1 MPVDGTEDPAARH
14 EPLPV
19 DPDVLASERLAG
31 RHGLGAQLAE
41 VLGSRA
47 DVLGV
52 IALGGAA
59 GAALRYGVEQLLPR
73 EPQDFPWATFLVN
86 VTGCLAIGLLMVVI
100 AVRWP
105 RSRYVRPLLGVGVL
119 GGFTTFS
126 TYALESRDLVA
137 SGAAPTSALYVV
149 ASLGAGLLAVVAG
162 LAAGEA
168 LVRPRRPEQRAA
180 P

>member
-1 MPVDGTEDPAARH
+1 MDGTEDPAARH

-41 VLGSRA
+41 VLVSRA

-52 IALGGAA
+52 IALGGAT
-59 GAALRYGVEQLLPR
+59 GAVLRHGVAELLPR
-73 EPQDFPWATFLVN
+73 DPADFPWATFLVN
-86 VTGCLAIGLLMVVI
+86 VTGCLAIGLLMVAI
-100 AVRWP
+100 AAWWP

-137 SGAAPTSALYVV
+137 AGAAPTALLYGV
-149 ASLGAGLLAVVAG
+149 ASVGAGLLAVVAG
-162 LAAGEA
+162 MAAGEA
-168 LVRPRRPEQRAA
+168 LVRRHRPTRRAA

>member
-1 MPVDGTEDPAARH
+1 MPVDGMQDPAARH

-31 RHGLGAQLAE
+31 RHGLGSQLAE

-47 DVLGV
+47 DVLAA

-59 GAALRYGVEQLLPR
+59 GAALRYGVAQLLPR
-73 EPQDFPWATFLVN
+73 DPEGFPWATFLVN
-86 VTGCLAIGLLMVVI
+86 VTGCLAIGTLMVAI
-100 AVRWP
+100 AAWWP

-137 SGAAPTSALYVV
+137 AGAAPTSLLYVV
-149 ASLGAGLLAVVAG
+149 ATLGAGLLAVVAG
-162 LAAGEA
+162 MAVGEA
-168 LVRPRRPEQRAA
+168 LVRRPRPTQKAA

>member
-1 MPVDGTEDPAARH
+1 MPVDGMEDPAARH

-19 DPDVLASERLAG
+19 DPDVLGSERLAG

-41 VLGSRA
+41 VLGSRT
-47 DVLGV
+47 DVLAV

-59 GAALRYGVEQLLPR
+59 GAVLRHGAEELLPR
-73 EPQDFPWATFLVN
+73 DREGFPWATFLVN
-86 VTGCLAIGLLMVVI
+86 VSGCLAIGALMVVI
-100 AVRWP
+100 AAWWP
-105 RSRYVRPLLGVGVL
+105 RSRYVRPLLGVGLL

-137 SGAAPTSALYVV
+137 AGAAPTSVLYVV

-162 LAAGEA
+162 MAAGEG
-168 LVRPRRPEQRAA
+168 LIRRRRPTHRAA

>member
-1 MPVDGTEDPAARH
+1 MGPADDPAGPGDRH
-14 EPLPV
+14 QPLPV

-31 RHGLGAQLAE
+31 RHGLGTQLAE
-41 VLGSRA
+41 VLRSRA

-59 GAALRYGVEQLLPR
+59 GAALRHGVAELLPR
-73 EPQDFPWATFLVN
+73 DPEGFPTATFLVN
-86 VTGCLAIGLLMVVI
+86 VTGCLAIGLLMVAI
-100 AVRWP
+100 AAWWP

-137 SGAAPTSALYVV
+137 EGAAPTSVLYL
-149 ASLGAGLLAVVAG
+149 AATLGAGLLAVVAG
-162 LAAGEA
+162 MAAGEA
-168 LVRPRRPEQRAA
+168 RVRPRPTHRSA